1 MIAILDYGMGN
12 VASIK
17 NMFRR
22 IGGDA
27 VIVSSLQGYDDIT
40 GVVLPGVG
48 AFDNAMKK
56 LGELGLIKDLHDFVL
71 TRKLPFL
78 GVCLGMQL
86 LFESS
91 EEGRL
96 PGLGFVRGTV
106 KRFSS
111 SDFEDRKLKI
121 PHMGWNGINP
131 RKNAWLSSGSDEEQR
146 FYFAHSYH
154 VVCEDDADVS
164 ATCHYG
170 YDFTCAIQ
178 HQNIL
183 ATQFHPEKSHRFGL
197 AVFNSFMSI
206 AC

>member
-17 NMFRR
+17 NMFRK
-22 IGGDA
+22 IGGEA
-27 VIVSSLQGYDDIT
+27 MIVSSLRGQDGLT

-48 AFDNAMKK
+48 AFDNAMEK
-56 LGELGLIKDLHDFVL
+56 LGELGLIDELNDFVL
-71 TRKLPFL
+71 ARKMPFL

-91 EEGRL
+91 EEGRQ
-96 PGLGFVRGTV
+96 PGLGFIRGAVR
-106 KRFSS
+106 RFSG
-111 SDFEDRKLKI
+111 SDFLDRKLKI
-121 PHMGWNGINP
+121 PHMGWNSISP
-131 RKNAWLSSGSDEEQR
+131 RKNAWLSRETDDEQR

-154 VVCEDDADVS
+154 VVCIDDADVS

-178 HQNIL
+178 HENIF

-197 AVFNSFMSI
+197 GVFNSFMSMT
-206 AC
+206 C

>member
-1 MIAILDYGMGN
+1 MIAILEYGMGN

-17 NMFRR
+17 NMFRK

-27 VIVSSLQGYDDIT
+27 MIVSSLRGRDGLT

-48 AFDNAMKK
+48 AFDNAMGK
-56 LGELGLIKDLHDFVL
+56 LSELGLIEDLNDFVL
-71 TRKLPFL
+71 AKKIPFL

-96 PGLGFVRGTV
+96 PGLSFVQGDVR
-106 KRFSS
+106 RFSGK
-111 SDFEDRKLKI
+111 DFEDGKLKI
-121 PHMGWNGINP
+121 PHMGWNRVSP
-131 RKNAWLSSGSDEEQR
+131 RQGAWLSCESDEEQR

-154 VVCEDDADVS
+154 VVCRDDADVA

-170 YDFTCAIQ
+170 YDFTCAIERG
-178 HQNIL
+178 NIL
-183 ATQFHPEKSHRFGL
+183 ATQFHPEKSHKFGL
-197 AVFNSFMSI
+197 NVFNSFMSI